1 MLLPFTSN
9 FTPCKGIQDSLGF
22 CIPRRGFRIPATG
35 FQFLSV
41 ELGSWIPI
49 VSGICY
55 PESGIRSNLGT
66 GRDRDG
72 KCAGC
77 GIVLKKERECEI
89 SFSLLLPPPGSSASK
104 LSGALWRRGGKE
116 GELANLNSASNSPV
130 APRRLSCHISANQ
143 REVRTSANVNK
154 LWKKSTKGND
164 VITNVISAN

>member
-1 MLLPFTSN
+1 MLQRLTYLTKSCAFA
-9 FTPCKGIQDSLGF
+9 FHKQFHPCKGIQDSLGF

-35 FQFLSV
+35 FHFLSV

-89 SFSLLLPPPGSSASK
+89 SFSLLPPPRLVCEQALRGS
-104 LSGALWRRGGKE
+104 
-116 GELANLNSASNSPV
+116 LATE
-130 APRRLSCHISANQ
+130 R
-143 REVRTSANVNK
+143 
-154 LWKKSTKGND
+154 
-164 VITNVISAN
+164 

>member
-1 MLLPFTSN
+1 MILSFTSN
-9 FTPCKGIQDSLGF
+9 FTPRKGIQDSLGF

-35 FQFLSV
+35 FHFLSV

-154 LWKKSTKGND
+154 L
-164 VITNVISAN
+164 